1 MREKRIIDYWVQCM
15 SIGMLDNLPSFFLGE
30 CQCYQSEFKEA
41 KSKETWIKMTVDMC
55 MSMSM
60 NMLSQNQIAWTS
72 TSDRCAHF
80 FLMFSQSLRF
90 LDQSKR
96 WLFLVDI
103 FILWLFPAI
112 YICVHLICVCHWL
125 ADQIACYGF

>member
-1 MREKRIIDYWVQCM
+1 MIIEFSACRLGCLT
-15 SIGMLDNLPSFFLGE
+15 ICRPFFSLGE

-55 MSMSM
+55 MSM
-60 NMLSQNQIAWTS
+60 LSQNQIARAS
-72 TSDRCAHF
+72 TFDRCAHF
-80 FLMFSQSLRF
+80 VLMFSQSLRF

-96 WLFLVDI
+96 WHFSVDI
-103 FILWLFPAI
+103 FILWLFPPI
-112 YICVHLICVCHWL
+112 NICVHLICVCHWL